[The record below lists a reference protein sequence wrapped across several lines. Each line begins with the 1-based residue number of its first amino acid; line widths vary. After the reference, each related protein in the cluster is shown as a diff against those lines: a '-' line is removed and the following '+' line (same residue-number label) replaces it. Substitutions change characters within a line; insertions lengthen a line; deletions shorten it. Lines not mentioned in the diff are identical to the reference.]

1 MSKIEIAEE
10 SMTRK
15 KDKNQKLAGIRNI
28 FLKENRK
35 KIDVSP
41 GFIWLVNIC

>member
-15 KDKNQKLAGIRNI
+15 KGKNQKLAGIRNI
-28 FLKENRK
+28 FLKENREK
-35 KIDVSP
+35 FDVSP